1 MLALI
6 TAIVAA
12 AVVDI
17 STGAYDYR
25 DYRIAALRLAVQVL
39 PAFMS
44 DLYEVGFVG
53 ATLAL
58 AIRNVLDPLGY
69 NYWLCITGQIAS
81 PRRE

>member
-17 STGAYDYR
+17 ATGASGYR
-25 DYRIAALRLAVQVL
+25 DYRIAALRLAVQAL

-53 ATLAL
+53 ATIAL
-58 AIRNVLDPLGY
+58 AIRNIVDPLGY
-69 NYWLCITGQIAS
+69 NHWLRFTGQIAS